1 MLLNGNPEIRQS
13 GGCYSSGDT
22 SQFSGS
28 EKMMLSRKLICS
40 WLAVPQYQF
49 TRAHMNNCSTLLYMI
64 EPFCQRFAVYF
75 QHNFGDAGTH
85 FAGDVLFAAF
95 DVPRSSASVA
105 ELATARVNSRITSSF
120 LRRCSSDI
128 LICASF
134 QV

>member
-13 GGCYSSGDT
+13 GGRYSSGDD

-28 EKMMLSRKLICS
+28 EKMMSSRKLICS

-49 TRAHMNNCSTLLYMI
+49 TRAHMNNFSTLPYMI

-95 DVPRSSASVA
+95 DVSPEFGIGGGIGYGAGKFA
-105 ELATARVNSRITSSF
+105 DNLFIFAALF
-120 LRRCSSDI
+120 
-128 LICASF
+128 F
-134 QV
+134 